1 MREYTKI
8 ETVFK
13 RGEDKKLTEEY
24 RSPEIEYLKDNEW
37 VFTEKIDGTNIRVHW
52 DGHKVEFG
60 GRTDKA
66 EIPKHLLARLEELFA
81 GTVNEEIFEQLFAD
95 KDVILFGEGYGEKV
109 QVNGY
114 TEFTE
119 NKVDF
124 ILFDILVDNKY
135 WLKRDALEDIAKQLN
150 IKIVPIVT
158 VGTIEDGIKYV
169 LSANKTTLQT
179 SGRIQEGIVGK
190 PAVEM
195 QDRNGNRIIVKI
207 KLQDFNKEW
216 LDKHY
221 NK

>member
-1 MREYTKI
+1 MREYVKI

-13 RGEDKKLTEEY
+13 RGEDKKLTNEY

-66 EIPKHLLARLEELFA
+66 DIPKHILTRLEELFA

-114 TEFTE
+114 TEFAE